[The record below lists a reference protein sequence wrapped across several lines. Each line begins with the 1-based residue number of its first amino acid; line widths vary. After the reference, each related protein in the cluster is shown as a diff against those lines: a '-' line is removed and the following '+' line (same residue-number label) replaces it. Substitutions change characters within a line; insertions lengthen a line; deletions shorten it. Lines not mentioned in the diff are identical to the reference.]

1 MENYIF
7 QVAVQHDWFDYAAT
21 AVSLL
26 MSFVAVWI
34 AISTARKQNKINL
47 FKERADLYYYLF
59 SYLHTWSVVFENTSG
74 PITISNAVS
83 MLGSYYELRW
93 VSGFL
98 HSNSTM
104 QSFNSDYTHESQIM
118 LYDLTTLRRVFLLF
132 KIGKKD
138 RKYVNELQAKGAA
151 FTSLATALRL
161 GKSKDDPD
169 IIKLSQMVIDFDS
182 ILLKNRDDF
191 LKHLEAQLSVI

>member
-1 MENYIF
+1 MEDFILT
-7 QVAVQHDWFDYAAT
+7 VAVQHDWFDYAAT
-21 AVSLL
+21 AVTFL
-26 MSFVAVWI
+26 MSFVAVCI

-47 FKERADLYYYLF
+47 FRERTDIYYYLF

-83 MLGSYYELRW
+83 ISRSYYELRW
-93 VSGFL
+93 ASGFL

-138 RKYVNELQAKGAA
+138 RKYVNELQAKGAS
-151 FTSLATALRL
+151 FTALATALRF

-169 IIKLSQMVIDFDS
+169 IIKLSQSVVDFDS
-182 ILLKNRDDF
+182 TLLKNRDDF
-191 LKHLEAQLSVI
+191 LKHLEAQISVI